1 MDSIPAP
8 LRHLTRALARRSVR
22 PPFGH
27 VLEPARQSIADE
39 VLARL
44 RPLALRLAE
53 GVEAGDAEARQR
65 LAQLATHALEDLRVA
80 LLATAGARHALLARI
95 DAQWRTRR
103 SDRLSDPEVAPV
115 RRARRGARLD
125 RFHDIAGTHQAYLAL
140 LAPHLRRDASVLELA
155 GGNGAFSRA
164 LARHS
169 RELGLGLDVVCSD
182 ADPRALATG
191 RELADAAGLPLRFER
206 LDPLD
211 LRDAAS
217 RFDVVTTARTLHRLQ
232 TGQVTLMVEEAARAA
247 RRAVV
252 VLDGYRSA
260 LSAGAM
266 TLAGLALFRSMDFV
280 HDGVVSYRRFFTPVE
295 LELLGRMAPRAE
307 AARVAWTRPG
317 HLALTLNLVPPP
329 PSYGPRAGP
338 SGEGSDARSS
348 GS

>member
-1 MDSIPAP
+1 MDTIPAP

-27 VLEPARQSIADE
+27 VLEPARETIADE

-44 RPLALRLAE
+44 RPLAMRLE
-53 GVEAGDAEARQR
+53 GALDAGDPAARQR
-65 LAQLATHALEDLRVA
+65 LAQLATEALEDLRVA
-80 LLATAGARHALLARI
+80 LPATQGARHALLARI
-95 DAQWRTRR
+95 DDQWRTRR

-115 RRARRGARLD
+115 RRARLGARID
-125 RFHDIAGTHQAYLAL
+125 RFHDLAGTHHAYLTL
-140 LAPHLRRDASVLELA
+140 LAPHLRPGASVLELA
-155 GGNGAFSRA
+155 GGTGAFARA

-169 RELGLGLDVVCSD
+169 RELGLDLDVVCSD
-182 ADPRALATG
+182 ADAGLLAMGRAMAEAE
-191 RELADAAGLPLRFER
+191 RLPLRFER

-211 LRDAAS
+211 LRDAAD
-217 RFDVVTTARTLHRLQ
+217 RFDVVTTVRTLHRLQ
-232 TGQVTLMVEEAARAA
+232 SGQVTLMVEEAARAA

-266 TLAGLALFRSMDFV
+266 TLAGLALFRSLDFV

-295 LELLGRMAPRAE
+295 LELLGRMAPRAD

-317 HLALTLNLVPPP
+317 HLALTLDV
-329 PSYGPRAGP
+329 
-338 SGEGSDARSS
+338 
-348 GS
+348 